1 MTEFHPCVV
10 IPIYNHK
17 KTIADV
23 VESLNCLKIPVL
35 IVDDASNSATQNTL
49 AELALKNSS
58 VEILTHR
65 ENSGKGAAVS
75 TGLLAAYK
83 KGFTHA
89 LQVDADGQHLASDAV
104 KFLEAA
110 KNQPESLV
118 LGQPYFDESAPKS
131 RVYGR
136 KITQF
141 VVWLET
147 FSFEIKDTLCGF
159 RVYPLSTFH
168 AIAEQVQLRKR
179 MDFDPEIA
187 VRMYWERVPV
197 INIETPVRYDDEGLS
212 HFNYFHDNVLMI
224 SLHVFLLLEALR
236 RSPQLIW
243 NAIKRN
249 IRQ

>member
-83 KGFTHA
+83 KGFTHG
-89 LQVDADGQHLASDAV
+89 LQVDADGQHFTQDAG
-104 KFLEAA
+104 KFIEAA
-110 KNQPESLV
+110 KNKPEALV
-118 LGQPYFDESAPKS
+118 LGKPLFDKSAPKS
-131 RVYGR
+131 RIYGR
-136 KITQF
+136 KITHIF
-141 VVWLET
+141 VWIET

-159 RVYPLSTFH
+159 RVYPLQAFQAVS
-168 AIAEQVQLRKR
+168 AQVNLRKR

-187 VRMYWERVPV
+187 VRLYWEDVPV
-197 INIETPVRYDDEGLS
+197 INIETPVRYFEGGLS
-212 HFNYFHDNVLMI
+212 NFHFIRDNGMMI
-224 SLHVFLLLEALR
+224 SLHVSLLLGALR
-236 RSPQLIW
+236 RSLRLIQ
-243 NAIKRN
+243 NAVKRN
-249 IRQ
+249 FR